1 MSKKNP
7 NDHSINVEL
16 TEDVAEGSY
25 SNLVMISHSQS
36 EFVMDFIVMLPG
48 MPKAKVKSRMI
59 LTPEHAKALLGALKE
74 NIEIYEN
81 NFGKIGSHNFTIP
94 PFGKMGEA

>member
-1 MSKKNP
+1 MSKKNQ
-7 NDHSINVEL
+7 NESIDVEL
-16 TEDVAEGSY
+16 TEEVAEGSY

-59 LTPEHAKALLGALKE
+59 LTPEHAKGLLAALKE
-74 NIEIYEN
+74 NLDIYESN
-81 NFGKIGSHNFTIP
+81 FGKVGSNTLNLPNFGKIG
-94 PFGKMGEA
+94 EA

>member
-1 MSKKNP
+1 MSKKAPHDN
-7 NDHSINVEL
+7 SIDVEL
-16 TEDVAEGSY
+16 TEEVAEGSY

-59 LTPEHAKALLGALKE
+59 LTPEHAKAILSALKE
-74 NIEIYEN
+74 NIEIYEK
-81 NFGKIGSHNFTIP
+81 NFGKIGSHNFNIP
-94 PFGKMGEA
+94 PFGKIGEA

>member
-1 MSKKNP
+1 MSKKNQ
-7 NDHSINVEL
+7 NDNSIDVEL
-16 TEDVAEGSY
+16 SEDVAEGSY

-59 LTPEHAKALLGALKE
+59 LTPEHAKGLLTALKE

-81 NFGKIGSHNFTIP
+81 NFGKIGSNSLNIP
-94 PFGKMGEA
+94 PFGKIGEA

>member
-1 MSKKNP
+1 MTKRPSQEN
-7 NDHSINVEL
+7 SIDVEL
-16 TEDVAEGSY
+16 TAEIAEGIY

-59 LTPEHAKALLGALKE
+59 LTPEHAKGLLAALKE

-81 NFGKIGSHNFTIP
+81 NFGKIGSNNLNIP
-94 PFGKMGEA
+94 PFGKIGEA

>member
-1 MSKKNP
+1 MSKKAP
-7 NDHSINVEL
+7 NDNSIDVEL
-16 TEDVAEGSY
+16 TEEVAEGSY

-59 LTPEHAKALLGALKE
+59 LTPEHAKAVLSALKE
-74 NIEIYEN
+74 NIEIYEK
-81 NFGKIGSHNFTIP
+81 NFGKIGSHNFNIP
-94 PFGKMGEA
+94 PFGKIGEA

>member
-1 MSKKNP
+1 MSKKTP
-7 NDHSINVEL
+7 NDNSIDVEL
-16 TEDVAEGSY
+16 TEEVAEGSY

-59 LTPEHAKALLGALKE
+59 LTPEHAKAVLSALKE
-74 NIEIYEN
+74 NIEIYEK
-81 NFGKIGSHNFTIP
+81 NFGKIGSHNFNIP
-94 PFGKMGEA
+94 PFGKIGEA

>member
-1 MSKKNP
+1 MSKKNL
-7 NDHSINVEL
+7 NDKSIDVEL

-48 MPKAKVKSRMI
+48 MPKAKVKSRVI
-59 LTPEHAKALLGALKE
+59 LTPEHAKSLLTALKE
-74 NIEIYEN
+74 NIEIYEG
-81 NFGKIGSHNFTIP
+81 NFGKIGSNNLNLP
-94 PFGKMGEA
+94 PFGKIGEA